1 MNTNLGR
8 TTRSEKLLGCPYDAL
23 ELEFGGQKNHFNS
36 QKSKVREEFLK
47 SEHSLRSELLLKKA
61 NKYFTKKSIRN
72 LETEIE
78 GAVAKVK
85 NPVTVEDLLKNC
97 IVLYSNIQRLLAI

>member
-8 TTRSEKLLGCPYDAL
+8 ITRSEKLLGCPYDAL

-47 SEHSLRSELLLKKA
+47 SEHSLKKA

>member
-1 MNTNLGR
+1 M
-8 TTRSEKLLGCPYDAL
+8 
-23 ELEFGGQKNHFNS
+23 
-36 QKSKVREEFLK
+36 
-47 SEHSLRSELLLKKA
+47 
-61 NKYFTKKSIRN
+61 RN

-85 NPVTVEDLLKNC
+85 NPVTVEDLLKDC